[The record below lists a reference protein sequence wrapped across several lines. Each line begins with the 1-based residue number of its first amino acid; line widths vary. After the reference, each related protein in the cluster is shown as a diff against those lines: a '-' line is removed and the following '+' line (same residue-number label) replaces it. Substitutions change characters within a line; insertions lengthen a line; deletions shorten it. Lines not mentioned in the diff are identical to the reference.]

1 MDRSLPRLPTTCDW
15 SSTHSQPH
23 STLHGSVEAELVARA
38 SHTHALFRD
47 DNSAVYY
54 ALEEATRTTIYA
66 ASIKPFQ
73 RQKNGRGA
81 WLAMLGQYAG
91 ADKWQAEIKRQ
102 DDLLHTRQWK
112 GQSNFSLESFIG
124 QHRNAFVSMT
134 QCADHVPFQLPNA
147 HTRVG
152 YLLEGIKCSDA
163 GLQAAMASVETD
175 NGPNGKR
182 SDFEATASHLVKY
195 DPVAK
200 KRHVSGQKRNIA
212 NISET
217 DAADISST
225 TGSKAGI
232 GNTGVHLR
240 LNSKEEVSHQPRKDE
255 RTIKRPTARSK
266 LLL

>member
-1 MDRSLPRLPTTCDW
+1 
-15 SSTHSQPH
+15 
-23 STLHGSVEAELVARA
+23 
-38 SHTHALFRD
+38 
-47 DNSAVYY
+47 
-54 ALEEATRTTIYA
+54 
-66 ASIKPFQ
+66 
-73 RQKNGRGA
+73 
-81 WLAMLGQYAG
+81 MLGQYAG

-182 SDFEATASHLVKY
+182 SDFEATFPRPTLL
-195 DPVAK
+195 
-200 KRHVSGQKRNIA
+200 
-212 NISET
+212 T
-217 DAADISST
+217 F
-225 TGSKAGI
+225 
-232 GNTGVHLR
+232 LR
-240 LNSKEEVSHQPRKDE
+240 LLVPRLVLE
-255 RTIKRPTARSK
+255 TLESTFA
-266 LLL
+266 